1 MYAIGTLPL
10 IHRLQGPVAQVW
22 YADDA
27 SAGGCAT
34 GLRRWWDVL
43 QSSGPLFG
51 YYPNPRK
58 TCLIVKSEHLRN
70 AEAQFQGTGMQI
82 TTQGQRHLGA
92 PLGSKSFVEKFVHAK
107 VSVWVSEIK
116 SLSEIASSQPQA
128 AYAALTHGL
137 MSRWIHLMR
146 TVPGIDNL
154 FQPLDDEIRHRFL
167 PALTGREAPSDAER
181 ELIALPARHG
191 GLGIPIPTRIASWQ
205 FTRSVEITAPLVG
218 LIAQQSPPYSAMAQ
232 ARQKGAKAAVRS
244 LNISNTTKD
253 ADALKPRLSKV
264 KQMAMEQASE
274 TGTSSWLTTIP
285 MLRYGYNLNK
295 QAFTDALCLRFGWTP
310 TRLPQHCSC
319 GHPFSV
325 DHALSCPKGAMPSI
339 RENSIRDITA
349 ELLTEVC
356 PNVGIEP
363 TLQPLN
369 GEAFNRRTANT
380 EDNARLDIKAQNNS
394 R

>member
-1 MYAIGTLPL
+1 MCWSGAACEAGIHAMRGLLESEGTEAVILVDASNAFNSLNREAALRNVRILCPVLAPILVNTYRQPSRLFIDSEHIWSQEGTTQGDPLAMVMYAIGTLPL

-137 MSRWIHLMR
+137 MSRWTHLMR

-154 FQPLDDEIRHRFL
+154 FQPLEDEIRHRFL

-181 ELIALPARHG
+181 ELIVLPARHG

-218 LIAQQSPPYSAMAQ
+218 LIVQQSPQYSAVAQ
-232 ARQKGAKAAVRS
+232 ARQKEAKTAVRS
-244 LNISNTTKD
+244 RNLSNTTKA
-253 ADALKPRLSKV
+253 ADL
-264 KQMAMEQASE
+264 
-274 TGTSSWLTTIP
+274 
-285 MLRYGYNLNK
+285 
-295 QAFTDALCLRFGWTP
+295 
-310 TRLPQHCSC
+310 
-319 GHPFSV
+319 
-325 DHALSCPKGAMPSI
+325 
-339 RENSIRDITA
+339 
-349 ELLTEVC
+349 
-356 PNVGIEP
+356 
-363 TLQPLN
+363 
-369 GEAFNRRTANT
+369 
-380 EDNARLDIKAQNNS
+380 
-394 R
+394 